1 MPDRVG
7 GTNPRSRQGPI
18 AVAAL
23 VLGLMLALQ
32 LRTHGTVDRIDLVR
46 SQELAGMLKSAETER
61 DKLRDEVDDLR
72 SKLTT
77 ADQGSKSAAAVKD
90 ELDKTRIV
98 AGLTSVTG
106 PGVSVMLDDSKVVRQ
121 KNEDPNAFLLH
132 DDDILKVLN
141 ELSAAGAEAMSI
153 NGQRVIATTEV
164 RCAGPTISVN
174 NTRIAPP
181 IQIFAIGDS
190 ATLENA
196 LRMRG
201 GVLESLSVWGIE
213 ARVRRENTL
222 TIPAYKGSLQFK
234 YAKPVGGQ

>member
-1 MPDRVG
+1 M
-7 GTNPRSRQGPI
+7 
-18 AVAAL
+18 AAL

-32 LRTHGTVDRIDLVR
+32 LRSHQTANRIDLIR
-46 SQELAGMLKSAETER
+46 SQELAGMLKMTESER
-61 DKLRDEVDDLR
+61 DRLRDEVSDLR
-72 SKLTT
+72 TKLST
-77 ADQGSKSAAAVKD
+77 ADQGSKEAAAIQD
-90 ELDKTRIV
+90 ELEKTRII
-98 AGLTSVTG
+98 AGLTAVSGT
-106 PGVSVMLDDSKVVRQ
+106 GVSVILDDSKVIRQ

-141 ELSAAGAEAMSI
+141 ELSAAGAEAISI

-181 IQIFAIGDS
+181 IQILALGDPP
-190 ATLENA
+190 TLENA

-213 ARVRRENTL
+213 ARVRRENAL

-234 YAKPVGGQ
+234 YAKPVGGG

>member
-1 MPDRVG
+1 M
-7 GTNPRSRQGPI
+7 
-18 AVAAL
+18 AAL

-32 LRTHGTVDRIDLVR
+32 LRTHRTADRIDLIR
-46 SQELAGMLKSAETER
+46 SQELAGLLKMTESER
-61 DKLRDEVDDLR
+61 DRLRDEVADLR
-72 SKLTT
+72 DKLTA
-77 ADQGSKSAAAVKD
+77 ADQGTKAAAGIKD

-98 AGLTSVTG
+98 AGLTPVTG
-106 PGVSVMLDDSKVVRQ
+106 PGVSVILDDSKVVRQ

-141 ELSAAGAEAMSI
+141 ELAAAGAEAMSI

-181 IQIFAIGDS
+181 IQILAVGDP
-190 ATLENA
+190 ATLETA

-213 ARVRRENTL
+213 TKVRRENTL
-222 TIPAYKGSLQFK
+222 NIPAYKGALQFK
-234 YAKPVGGQ
+234 YAKPAGGQ